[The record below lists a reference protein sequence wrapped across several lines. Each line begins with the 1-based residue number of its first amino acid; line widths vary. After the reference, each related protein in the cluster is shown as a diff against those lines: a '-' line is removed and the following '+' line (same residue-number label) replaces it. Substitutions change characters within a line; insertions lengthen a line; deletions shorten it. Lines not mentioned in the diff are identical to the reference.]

1 MLREVYMYYLEKKLK
16 RYNYRDQIFC
26 WVNNYY
32 FRFSTL
38 KEFTDKCTPGSIN
51 NVLFKEYAN
60 YDFKAWY
67 LIADTDQGLDF
78 LKFVKNYFSSP
89 QENHE
94 VYFQRTETLVK
105 FLCTKSH
112 DNVKFTKST
121 YMFTNGIIFNTI
133 CDLQNQATKLYQ
145 YFIKKAS
152 NDNLRW
158 LMYAMF
164 LYETYFR
171 LNKEEKNIYNED
183 PLNFY
188 KYAEGRVLIFNEN
201 SINSKS

>member
-1 MLREVYMYYLEKKLK
+1 MYCLEKKLK
-16 RYNYRDQIFC
+16 RYNYKDQIFA
-26 WVNNYY
+26 WINDYY
-32 FRFSTL
+32 FRISTL

-51 NVLFKEYAN
+51 NVLFKEYIS

-112 DNVKFTKST
+112 DNVKLTKST
-121 YMFTNGIIFNTI
+121 YMYTNRVIFNTI

-158 LMYAMF
+158 LMYAIF

-171 LNKEEKNIYNED
+171 LNKGEKNIYNED
-183 PLNFY
+183 PVSFY
-188 KYAEGRVLIFNEN
+188 KYAEGKLAILQ
-201 SINSKS
+201 

>member
-1 MLREVYMYYLEKKLK
+1 MYCLEK
-16 RYNYRDQIFC
+16 NFTFGSYRQRIESWLSC
-26 WVNNYY
+26 YY
-32 FRFSTL
+32 FSRLYMQKTSVKL
-38 KEFTDKCTPGSIN
+38 GDIAVYYEECDEFWSDSWSL
-51 NVLFKEYAN
+51 NVDSK
-60 YDFKAWY
+60 
-67 LIADTDQGLDF
+67 QGLDF
-78 LKFVKNYFSSP
+78 LKFVKKYFSSP
-89 QENHE
+89 QEDHE
-94 VYFQRTETLVK
+94 FYFKRTETLIK

-112 DNVKFTKST
+112 DNVKLTKST
-121 YMFTNGIIFNTI
+121 YMYTNRIIFNTL
-133 CDLQNQATKLYQ
+133 CDLQNQAIKLYQ

-164 LYETYFR
+164 LYETFFR
-171 LNKEEKNIYNED
+171 LNKGEKKIYNED

>member
-1 MLREVYMYYLEKKLK
+1 MYCLEK
-16 RYNYRDQIFC
+16 NFTFGSYRQRIESWLSC
-26 WVNNYY
+26 YY
-32 FRFSTL
+32 FSRLYMQKTSVKL
-38 KEFTDKCTPGSIN
+38 GDIAVYYEECDEFWSDSWSL
-51 NVLFKEYAN
+51 NVDSK
-60 YDFKAWY
+60 
-67 LIADTDQGLDF
+67 QGLDF
-78 LKFVKNYFSSP
+78 LGFVNEYFKEPKEKPKSYY
-89 QENHE
+89 E
-94 VYFQRTETLVK
+94 RTETLVK

-112 DNVKFTKST
+112 DNVRLTKST
-121 YMFTNGIIFNTI
+121 YMYTNRIIFNTI

-171 LNKEEKNIYNED
+171 LNKGEINIYNED